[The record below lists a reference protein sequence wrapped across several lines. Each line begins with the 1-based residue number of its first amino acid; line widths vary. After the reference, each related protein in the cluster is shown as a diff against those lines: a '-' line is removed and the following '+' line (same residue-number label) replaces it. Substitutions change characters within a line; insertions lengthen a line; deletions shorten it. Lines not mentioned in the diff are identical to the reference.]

1 MQLALL
7 SGAYEARSIIASA
20 QRCVNLYPQVNQME
34 SFQMMPTLAGAPTI
48 ITHYPTPGLTLL
60 ATAATNV
67 WRCLYP
73 ASNGTLYG
81 VCG

>member
-1 MQLALL
+1 MQISLL

-20 QRCVNLYPQVNQME
+20 QRCVNLYPQVNQLE
-34 SFQMMPTLAGAPTI
+34 SFQGVPQTAGTPTL

-60 ATAATNV
+60 AQATSNC
-67 WRCLYP
+67 WRCLYM
-73 ASNGTLYG
+73 ATNGTLYG

>member
-1 MQLALL
+1 MQLTLL

-34 SFQMMPTLAGAPTI
+34 NYQGMPTPAGAASI
-48 ITHYPTPGLTLL
+48 LTHYPTPGLTLL
-60 ATAATNV
+60 QTAPVSV
-67 WRCLYP
+67 WRCLYM
-73 ASNGTLYG
+73 ANNGTLYG